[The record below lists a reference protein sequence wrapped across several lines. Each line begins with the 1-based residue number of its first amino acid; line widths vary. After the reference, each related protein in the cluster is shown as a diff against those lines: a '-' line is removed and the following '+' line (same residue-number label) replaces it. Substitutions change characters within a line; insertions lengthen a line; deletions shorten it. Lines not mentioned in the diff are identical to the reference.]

1 MTPSD
6 LVQGLLSEVG
16 ATKRRALAKTI
27 TLLESTK
34 PEHRA
39 QADALLLALQQ
50 HPKPKTTFRLGISG
64 VPGVGKSTFI
74 EALGLAM
81 IKEGQRVAVLAV
93 DPSSSLSGGS
103 ILGDKTRMERLS
115 VHEQAFIRPSP
126 SGGNLGGVCE
136 KTRECMLVCEY
147 AGFDVIM
154 VETVG
159 VGQSEVA
166 VANMTDVFVL
176 LHLPNSGDDLQAMK
190 KGVME
195 FADFVVINKA
205 DLDPDAAT
213 RAQAMMASALR
224 LASQSK
230 GGPYAA
236 GNGARQVNLEAVDPS
251 VLAAMSP
258 EDLKAHGLSPNPM
271 EQYVAGAQMQMHVL
285 QPQAQAQANVQHKG
299 SSSHATNVQHRQVG
313 QLQDPT
319 WRVLQISALQNQ
331 GLKELMLRLTA
342 YQAEQL
348 RTHAFENKRAQQAVS
363 WLWERVHSGLRNALM
378 DNPQVKEAL
387 PHLMHEVSSGSLDAS
402 TAARRLLN
410 IHHPPSSPGVVS
422 GVSLGLSSG
431 VSSPTPH

>member
-1 MTPSD
+1 VD
-6 LVQGLLSEVG
+6 AL
-16 ATKRRALAKTI
+16 KRRALAKAI

-34 PEHRA
+34 PEHRS
-39 QADALLLALQQ
+39 QADALLVQLQQ
-50 HPKPKTTFRLGISG
+50 HPNPHSKPTLRLGISG

-81 IKEGQRVAVLAV
+81 IKAGQRVAVLAV

-213 RAQAMMASALR
+213 RAQAMMSSAMR
-224 LASQSK
+224 LATHSK
-230 GGPYAA
+230 GGYRATNRAA
-236 GNGARQVNLEAVDPS
+236 GRLRPEEVEPW
-251 VLAAMSP
+251 VLASMST
-258 EDLKAHGLSPNPM
+258 EELKAHGLQGGRSEGGAFGDSNPM
-271 EQYVAGAQMQMHVL
+271 EHYVGGGVGPVHSKGQEQEKE
-285 QPQAQAQANVQHKG
+285 QEQEQGQSQHEP
-299 SSSHATNVQHRQVG
+299 TV
-313 QLQDPT
+313 LQDPT

-331 GLKELMLRLTA
+331 GLQELMHRLDVFHQA
-342 YQAEQL
+342 QMRSRAFERKRAEQS
-348 RTHAFENKRAQQAVS
+348 VS

-378 DNPQVKEAL
+378 DNPSIQEAL
-387 PHLMHEVSSGSLDAS
+387 PHLLHQVSAGKLDAS
-402 TAARRLLN
+402 VAARRLLA
-410 IHHPPSSPGVVS
+410 IHHPP
-422 GVSLGLSSG
+422 L
-431 VSSPTPH
+431 